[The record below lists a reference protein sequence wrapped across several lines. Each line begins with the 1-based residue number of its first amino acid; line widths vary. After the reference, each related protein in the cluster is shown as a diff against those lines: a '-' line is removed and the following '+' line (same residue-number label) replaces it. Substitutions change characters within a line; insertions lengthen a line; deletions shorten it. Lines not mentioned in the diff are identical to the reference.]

1 MAERT
6 AGGSVNAVEVRHH
19 DEPLVSIV
27 VVTYGTGPI
36 VLDCLD
42 RDRRQHRDPVRGDRR
57 RQPAGVTWR

>member
-19 DEPLVSIV
+19 DEPLVSII

-36 VLDCLD
+36 VLDCLTAIAANTV
-42 RDRRQHRDPVRGDRR
+42 DPVRGDRR
-57 RQPAGVTWR
+57 RQPAGVT